1 MRKLKLINGDLVESV
16 GLTKNKL
23 KEDSFYSILRGT
35 VKCEYK
41 GNPDEI
47 TEGIYEITPSYIKY
61 VSATKKIL
69 QNTFNNCSSG
79 ELYEY
84 WVPRMKWQIGFDKN
98 IYVEM
103 INGTAPFPYM
113 TNLWNNG
120 KVCVGSVLN
129 NIRLSKDTDYLVN
142 AGRIVNLIL
151 SGAGNSDL
159 SFTGVASGIDIKDTE
174 SVHKFFKRLSLI
186 HSNVIHNSEEADIW
200 WGAFIKAIK
209 MKDSSYTGDF
219 FDEIINESNFVE
231 DFFNELTNDNISDK
245 ALSSI
250 YSLK

>member
-16 GLTKNKL
+16 GLAKNKL
-23 KEDSFYSILRGT
+23 KGDSFYSVLRGT
-35 VKCEYK
+35 IKGEYK

-47 TEGIYEITPSYIKY
+47 TEGIYEITPLYIKY

-84 WVPRMKWQIGFDKN
+84 WVPRMKWKIAFDKN
-98 IYVEM
+98 IYIKM
-103 INGTAPFPYM
+103 RNDTAPFPYM
-113 TNLWNNG
+113 TNLWSNG
-120 KVCVGSVLN
+120 KICVGSVLN

-159 SFTGVASGIDIKDTE
+159 SLTGIASDIDIKDTE
-174 SVHKFFKRLSLI
+174 RVHRFFKRLTFI
-186 HSNVIHNSEEADIW
+186 HSNVIHNSKEADIW
-200 WGAFIKAIK
+200 WETFWNLT
-209 MKDSSYTGDF
+209 KDFG
-219 FDEIINESNFVE
+219 FVE
-231 DFFNELTNDNISDK
+231 DFFEELADNKISDE
-245 ALSSI
+245 ALLDK
-250 YSLK
+250 YSL

>member
-16 GLTKNKL
+16 GLAKNKL
-23 KEDSFYSILRGT
+23 KKDSFYSILRGT
-35 VKCEYK
+35 IKGEYK

-47 TEGIYEITPSYIKY
+47 AEGIYEITPLYIKY

-84 WVPRMKWQIGFDKN
+84 WVPRMKWQITFDKN

-103 INGTAPFPYM
+103 INRTAPFPYM
-113 TNLWNNG
+113 TNLWNTG

-129 NIRLSKDTDYLVN
+129 NISLSKDTDYLIN

-159 SFTGVASGIDIKDTE
+159 SFTGVANGINIEDTE

-200 WGAFIKAIK
+200 WGAFIEAIK
-209 MKDSSYTGDF
+209 NGDYKS
-219 FDEIINESNFVE
+219 IE
-231 DFFNELTNDNISDK
+231 DFFNELTNDKISDE
-245 ALSSI
+245 ALLNT
-250 YSLK
+250 YCLKHLK

>member
-16 GLTKNKL
+16 GLAKNKL

-69 QNTFNNCSSG
+69 QNTFNNYSSG

-98 IYVEM
+98 IYIKM
-103 INGTAPFPYM
+103 RNGTAPFPYM
-113 TNLWNNG
+113 TNLWSNG

-129 NIRLSKDTDYLVN
+129 NIGLSKDTDYLVN

-186 HSNVIHNSEEADIW
+186 HSNVIHNSKEADIW
-200 WGAFIKAIK
+200 WGVFIEAIK
-209 MKDSSYTGDF
+209 
-219 FDEIINESNFVE
+219 NEDYKSIE
-231 DFFNELTNDNISDK
+231 DFFNELTNDNISDE

-250 YSLK
+250 YSLGDIH

>member
-16 GLTKNKL
+16 GLAKNKL

-98 IYVEM
+98 IYIKM
-103 INGTAPFPYM
+103 RNGTAPFPYM
-113 TNLWNNG
+113 TNLWSNG

-129 NIRLSKDTDYLVN
+129 NIGLSKDTDYLIN

-159 SFTGVASGIDIKDTE
+159 SLTGVASDIDIKDTE
-174 SVHKFFKRLSLI
+174 RVHRFFKRLAFI
-186 HSNVIHNSEEADIW
+186 HSNVIHNSKEADIW
-200 WGAFIKAIK
+200 WETFWDLT
-209 MKDSSYTGDF
+209 KDFG
-219 FDEIINESNFVE
+219 FVE
-231 DFFNELTNDNISDK
+231 GFFEELTDNKISDE
-245 ALSSI
+245 ALLDK
-250 YSLK
+250 YSF